1 MTSMPPGTLAPNW
14 PFPPGAS
21 THTLSPGEA
30 RVQVQSVSQLTQ
42 DQVNDLVALYQ
53 SEWWTK
59 GRRTEDVRRML
70 DHSDLLFGCCEP
82 GTEQLVA
89 FARVLTDRVYKAIIF
104 DVIVAESFRGTG
116 LGRHLMQTIVG
127 HPELR
132 RVQHLELY
140 CLPELIPFYR
150 QFGFTDD
157 LGTLTFM
164 RRPG

>member
-1 MTSMPPGTLAPNW
+1 MQAQ
-14 PFPPGAS
+14 F
-21 THTLSPGEA
+21 
-30 RVQVQSVSQLTQ
+30 VSQLT
-42 DQVNDLVALYQ
+42 DGQVADLVELYQ

-59 GRRTEDVRRML
+59 GRTIEDVRRML
-70 DHSDLLFGCCEP
+70 DHSDLLFGFSEP
-82 GTEQLVA
+82 GTERLVA
-89 FARVLTDRVYKAIIF
+89 FSRVLTDRVYKAIIF

-116 LGRHLMQTIVG
+116 LGRQLMQTIVG

-150 QFGFTDD
+150 QFGFSDD